1 MIAEPLALAA
11 ASPASDEPVAID
23 GAAGAANLPAP
34 AVPLAIRADLLWL
47 PKAGNTVE
55 EYEDAWA
62 TSPDAA
68 PSPGYFACAVTDGAT
83 ETSFAALWA
92 RLLAEAYC
100 AGGTTPEALFA
111 ALPVAQATWREAVAA
126 IPLPWYAEEKARQG
140 AFAAL
145 VGLSLAAAPA
155 AAPNVGGG
163 RWTALASGDSCLM
176 QLRGET
182 LLTAFP
188 IASAAE
194 FNNRPTSLSS
204 DPASNAGLADTIG
217 YMGGDWLPG
226 DRFYLLTDAAA
237 CWFLT
242 AYEAGEQPWI
252 ILDALVEPDDAP
264 DFSIWVAELR
274 DARAI
279 RNDDLTLL
287 CVRV

>member
-1 MIAEPLALAA
+1 VIAEPFVHVAA
-11 ASPASDEPVAID
+11 PAPDEPAIGD
-23 GAAGAANLPAP
+23 TAAGAANLSAS

-47 PKAGNTVE
+47 PKAGNTVD

-62 TSPDAA
+62 ISPDDD
-68 PSPGYFACAVTDGAT
+68 PSSGHFACAVTDGAT
-83 ETSFAALWA
+83 ETSFAGLWA

-100 AGGTTPEALFA
+100 AGGTTPAALFA
-111 ALPVAQATWREAVAA
+111 ALPAAQAAWREAVAA

-145 VGLSLAAAPA
+145 VGLSLVADPG
-155 AAPNVGGG
+155 VGGG

-176 QLRGET
+176 QLRGDA

-194 FNNRPTSLSS
+194 FNSRPTLLSS
-204 DPASNAGLADTIG
+204 EPASNAGLTDTLG
-217 YMGGDWLPG
+217 SVGGEWLPG

-237 CWFLT
+237 CWFL
-242 AYEAGEQPWI
+242 ASYEAGEQPWSV
-252 ILDALVEPDDAP
+252 LDTLAEPDDAP
-264 DFSIWVAELR
+264 AFPAWVAGLR
-274 DARAI
+274 ASRAI

>member
-1 MIAEPLALAA
+1 MIAELFVHTA
-11 ASPASDEPVAID
+11 ASPVPDESATEDAVT
-23 GAAGAANLPAP
+23 GAESLPAST
-34 AVPLAIRADLLWL
+34 ALLAIRADLLWL

-62 TSPDAA
+62 ISPDDD
-68 PSPGYFACAVTDGAT
+68 SSSGSFACAVTDGAT
-83 ETSFAALWA
+83 ETSFAGLWA

-100 AGGTTPEALFA
+100 AGGATPEALFA
-111 ALPVAQATWREAVAA
+111 ALPAAQAAWRETVAT

-145 VGLSLAAAPA
+145 VGLSLVADPDA
-155 AAPNVGGG
+155 GGG

-176 QLRGET
+176 QLRGDD

-194 FNNRPTSLSS
+194 FNNRPTLLSS
-204 DPASNAGLADTIG
+204 EPASNLGLADTLG
-217 YMGGDWLPG
+217 YVGGEWLPG

-242 AYEAGEQPWI
+242 SYEAGEQPWTV
-252 ILDALVEPDDAP
+252 LDALAEPADAP
-264 DFSIWVAELR
+264 TFPVWVAELR
-274 DARAI
+274 ASRAI
-279 RNDDLTLL
+279 RNDDVTLL